1 MSGTQEQE
9 CVVNAEIGEGPA
21 GVGFRATQRGAS
33 CLQTW
38 SQTAWVQFWALP
50 LMSLQFGA
58 RTLTS
63 LDLSFLIYEMGLN
76 DNRAGPR
83 WGLGERRVCSTWGSV
98 H

>member
-1 MSGTQEQE
+1 MSGTQDQE

-21 GVGFRATQRGAS
+21 GVGFRAIQRGAS

-38 SQTAWVQFWALP
+38 SQTAWALP
-50 LMSLQFGA
+50 LMSLRFGA

-98 H
+98 R